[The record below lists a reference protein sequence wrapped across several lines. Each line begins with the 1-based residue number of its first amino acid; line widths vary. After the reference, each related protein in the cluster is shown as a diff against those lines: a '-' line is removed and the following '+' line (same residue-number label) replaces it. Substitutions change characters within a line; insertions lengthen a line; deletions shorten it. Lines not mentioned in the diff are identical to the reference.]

1 MGVGSAI
8 PLRPLKP
15 AEIEADRRRLRRL
28 STLLGASVLLFLI
41 AAAVAASP
49 HGAASLE
56 TLWRQ
61 VLLYAGAALLGGG
74 LGWAELASRYR
85 DSPAQLT
92 RMRSA
97 YIYVGF
103 NAVFS
108 ALALTLL
115 QLGQGLGSST
125 NEHLQQMALAGFGGA
140 LLLRSSVARTK
151 ISESEVAVGPAFLVD
166 MMLSVTDRA
175 IDRASAA
182 ERISVTQRVM
192 ANVSPD
198 FAVKPFAAVC
208 MAGMQN
214 LSAEEKERIDQRL
227 AALSVKGISPDVRSL
242 IAGLILSEYVG
253 LEVLE
258 QTAASLQRQ
267 IARARRR
274 YRKTMSAD
282 DGASEVAA
290 YLDSEVDEAA
300 EPEPAA
306 PADAADAADAA
317 APAETAAALTA
328 DAADA
333 AVEDGADAEPEQAG
347 AVIDPAEPTPAAA
360 SAPAASSA
368 PAESSSPSKASPD
381 KAPIRNRK
389 LRQPLGGRR
398 R

>member
-28 STLLGASVLLFLI
+28 STLLGVSVLLFLI

-108 ALALTLL
+108 ALALALL

-300 EPEPAA
+300 EAEPAA
-306 PADAADAADAA
+306 PADAADAGDAA
-317 APAETAAALTA
+317 APAETAAAVA
-328 DAADA
+328 
-333 AVEDGADAEPEQAG
+333 EDGAGAEPEQAG

-368 PAESSSPSKASPD
+368 PAESSAPSKASPD

-389 LRQPLGGRR
+389 LRQPPGGRR